1 MCGTNKTR
9 TLTLQTPEQAP
20 ARAATMPL
28 VARLFRGYI
37 RNHTGKIIVAAI
49 CMAIVAATTAVN
61 AWVMQPVLDEVF
73 LNRNKTMLLILPVV
87 ILAIAVTKGVAQYF
101 QAYLMSVV
109 GQRIIAEVQISLFA
123 HLMRADLAYFN
134 STATGRLISNFLN
147 DVNLLREAL
156 TKALTGIAKDSL
168 MVLALAGVMFY
179 QDWRLA
185 IATCVI
191 FPLAIAPIRILGRRM
206 RKASAQNQ
214 ERTGEF
220 ATLLNESFVG
230 VRHVKAYGMED
241 YETKRASRANEYR
254 LQALFK
260 VIRTRA
266 AATPL
271 METLGGVAIAVV
283 IFYGGSRVISGTT
296 TPGTFFS
303 FITALLLAY
312 QPLKSLANLNAALQE
327 GLAAA
332 QRVFAMLDFQ
342 PSIKDAADAKP
353 LRVDGGALRFDDVV
367 YAYDGTAPALE
378 GVSLEVPA
386 GQTVALVGPSG
397 AGKTTILNLIPRF
410 YDVAS
415 GRVLVDGQDVR
426 SVTQASLRSNIA
438 LVSQESTL
446 FNDTVRANIAY
457 GRIGASEAEIIAAAT
472 SAAAHDF
479 ISALPEGY
487 DTVVG
492 ESGVKL
498 SGGQRQ
504 RIAIARAMLKDAPIL
519 LLDEA
524 TSALDTHSE
533 RQVQEALHALSR
545 DRTTLVVA
553 HRLSTVQDA
562 DRIHV
567 IDAGRIVETGRHAEL
582 MARGGLYAKLYT
594 LQAAPEAGSAA
605 VAQARTAGPV

>member
-1 MCGTNKTR
+1 
-9 TLTLQTPEQAP
+9 
-20 ARAATMPL
+20 
-28 VARLFRGYI
+28 
-37 RNHTGKIIVAAI
+37 
-49 CMAIVAATTAVN
+49 
-61 AWVMQPVLDEVF
+61 
-73 LNRNKTMLLILPVV
+73 
-87 ILAIAVTKGVAQYF
+87 
-101 QAYLMSVV
+101 
-109 GQRIIAEVQISLFA
+109 
-123 HLMRADLAYFN
+123 
-134 STATGRLISNFLN
+134 
-147 DVNLLREAL
+147 
-156 TKALTGIAKDSL
+156 
-168 MVLALAGVMFY
+168 
-179 QDWRLA
+179 
-185 IATCVI
+185 
-191 FPLAIAPIRILGRRM
+191 
-206 RKASAQNQ
+206 
-214 ERTGEF
+214 
-220 ATLLNESFVG
+220 
-230 VRHVKAYGMED
+230 
-241 YETKRASRANEYR
+241 
-254 LQALFK
+254 
-260 VIRTRA
+260 
-266 AATPL
+266 
-271 METLGGVAIAVV
+271 
-283 IFYGGSRVISGTT
+283 
-296 TPGTFFS
+296 
-303 FITALLLAY
+303 
-312 QPLKSLANLNAALQE
+312 
-327 GLAAA
+327 
-332 QRVFAMLDFQ
+332 MLDFQ
-342 PSIKDAADAKP
+342 PSIKDAVDAKP

>member
-1 MCGTNKTR
+1 M
-9 TLTLQTPEQAP
+9 
-20 ARAATMPL
+20 
-28 VARLFRGYI
+28 
-37 RNHTGKIIVAAI
+37 
-49 CMAIVAATTAVN
+49 
-61 AWVMQPVLDEVF
+61 F
-73 LNRNKTMLLILPVV
+73 LNRDRTMLVIVPFV
-87 ILAIAVTKGVAQYF
+87 ILAIAITKGVATYF

-109 GQRIIAEVQISLFA
+109 GQRIIAEVQIELFA

-134 STATGRLISNFLN
+134 NTATGRLISNFLN

-156 TKALTGIAKDSL
+156 GKALTGIAKDSL
-168 MVLALAGVMFY
+168 MVVALAGVLFY

-185 IATCVI
+185 IATCFV
-191 FPLAIAPIRILGRRM
+191 FPLAILPVRNLGKRM

-230 VRHVKAYGMED
+230 ARHVKAYGMED
-241 YETKRASRANEYR
+241 YETERAARANEAR
-254 LQALFK
+254 LMALFK

-283 IFYGGSRVISGTT
+283 IYYGGSRVISGAT

-332 QRVFAMLDFQ
+332 QRVFAMLDSQ
-342 PSIKDAADAKP
+342 PTIEDAADAKP
-353 LRVDGGALRFDDVV
+353 LHIKGGALQFENVV
-367 YAYDGTAPALE
+367 HAYDGAAAALT
-378 GVSLEVPA
+378 GVSFEVPA

-397 AGKTTILNLIPRF
+397 AGKSTILNLIPRF
-410 YDVAS
+410 YDAGEGCVF
-415 GRVLVDGQDVR
+415 VDGQDVR
-426 SVTQASLRSNIA
+426 SITQASLRANIA
-438 LVSQESTL
+438 LVSQESSL

-457 GRIGASEAEIIAAAT
+457 GRPAASEAEIIAAAKG
-472 SAAAHDF
+472 AAAHDF
-479 ISALPEGY
+479 IAKLPQGY
-487 DTVVG
+487 DTVTG
-492 ESGVKL
+492 EGGVKL

-524 TSALDTHSE
+524 TSALDTKAE
-533 RQVQEALHALSR
+533 RKVQEALHALSR
-545 DRTTLVVA
+545 GRTTLVVA

-562 DRIHV
+562 DSILV
-567 IDAGRIVETGRHAEL
+567 IDAGRIVESGRHAEL
-582 MARGGLYAKLYT
+582 LARGGLYAKLYA
-594 LQAAPEAGSAA
+594 LQAAPGSESG
-605 VAQARTAGPV
+605 ARARA

>member
-1 MCGTNKTR
+1 M
-9 TLTLQTPEQAP
+9 TLHNPEP
-20 ARAATMPL
+20 AQPRAATMTL

-37 RNHTGKIIVAAI
+37 RNHVGRLVVAAI
-49 CMAIVAATTAVN
+49 CMAIVAATTAGN
-61 AWVMQPVLDEVF
+61 AWLMEPVLDDVF
-73 LNRNKTMLLILPVV
+73 LSRDRTMLVILPFI
-87 ILAIAVTKGVAQYF
+87 ILAIAVTKGVATYF
-101 QAYLMSVV
+101 QALLMSVV
-109 GQRIIAEVQISLFA
+109 GQRIIAEVQIELFA

-134 STATGRLISNFLN
+134 NTATGRLISNFLN

-156 TKALTGIAKDSL
+156 AKALTGIAKDSL
-168 MVLALAGVMFY
+168 MVAALAGVLFY

-185 IATCVI
+185 IVTCFV
-191 FPLAIAPIRILGRRM
+191 FPLAILPIRNLGKRM
-206 RKASAQNQ
+206 RKASAQTQ

-241 YETKRASRANEYR
+241 YETERAARANEAR
-254 LQALFK
+254 LKALFK

-271 METLGGVAIAVV
+271 METLGGVAIALV
-283 IFYGGSRVISGTT
+283 IYYGGSRVISGAT

-332 QRVFAMLDFQ
+332 QRVFAMLDSQ
-342 PSIKDAADAKP
+342 PAVEDAADAKA
-353 LRVDGGALRFDDVV
+353 LRIEGGALRFDNVV
-367 YAYDGTAPALE
+367 YAYGGAAAALE
-378 GVSLEVPA
+378 GVSFEVPA

-397 AGKTTILNLIPRF
+397 AGKSTVLNLIPRF
-410 YDVAS
+410 YDAGE

-426 SVTQASLRSNIA
+426 SITQASLRANIA
-438 LVSQESTL
+438 LVSQESAL

-457 GRIGASEAEIIAAAT
+457 GRPAASEAEIFAAAQG
-472 SAAAHDF
+472 AAAHGF
-479 ISALPEGY
+479 IGELPHGY
-487 DTVVG
+487 DTMVG
-492 ESGVKL
+492 EAGVRL

-524 TSALDTHSE
+524 TSALDTKAE
-533 RQVQEALHALSR
+533 RQVQEALQALSR
-545 DRTTLVVA
+545 GRTTLVVA

-562 DRIHV
+562 DSILV
-567 IDAGRIVETGRHAEL
+567 LDAGRIVESGTHGEL
-582 MARGGLYAKLYT
+582 LARGGLYAKLYA
-594 LQAAPEAGSAA
+594 LQAAPGSESAA
-605 VAQARTAGPV
+605 RARA